1 MVDTYTLACVS
12 KKESGLKKDIWLVG
26 VHKSNVEPY
35 VLIRNKRWKKV
46 YLFRSRN
53 RVSDDLSTWISE
65 NIVLLIRH
73 WEGQLT
79 DREVLE
85 ALT

>member
-1 MVDTYTLACVS
+1 MVDAYTLACVS
-12 KKESGLKKDIWLVG
+12 KKESGLKKDVYLVG

-46 YLFRSRN
+46 YLFRSRH
-53 RVSDDLSTWISE
+53 RVSNDLSLWISK
-65 NIVLLIRH
+65 NIVSLIRH
-73 WEGQLT
+73 WEGRLT

-85 ALT
+85 DLT